1 MLLFK
6 FVKTIAKE
14 LSEKSPMSHN
24 VVRNSVIFDPLI
36 ACQENVGT
44 LQSKLKK
51 LLDHLTKHKLFQA
64 QVCDKIMQQFL
75 EFVGHDLEL
84 LTDLFQSYKREE
96 TSLDEFYFEK
106 TDIRRFE
113 ELASLLK
120 VILTLSHNQAVVE
133 RGVSINNSL
142 SIVNISEKSLVCKKL
157 VKDHLLSNWQEAH
170 TVPITNQLIRSVA
183 KACQKYK
190 ESLEEER
197 KRKKEDDLTK
207 EKKVTDEITVLV
219 QQREKLQKLHENLD
233 AEFVS
238 LMKQAEDKN
247 DMTVVVKGDALKRSE
262 QALEDTKVLDESI
275 ELLKEKR
282 QKMH

>member
-1 MLLFK
+1 
-6 FVKTIAKE
+6 
-14 LSEKSPMSHN
+14 MSHN

-51 LLDHLTKHKLFQA
+51 LLDHLIKHKLFQA

-75 EFVGHDLEL
+75 EFVGHDLKL

-106 TDIRRFE
+106 TDIRRFR
-113 ELASLLK
+113 ELALLLK
-120 VILTLSHNQAVVE
+120 VILTLSHGQAAVE
-133 RGVSINNSL
+133 RGFSINNSL

-157 VKDHLLSNWQEAH
+157 VKDHLLSNQQEAH
-170 TVPITNQLIRSVA
+170 TVLITNQLIRSVA
-183 KACQKYK
+183 TARQKYK

-207 EKKVTDEITVLV
+207 EKKKVTDEITVLV
-219 QQREKLQKLHENLD
+219 QRREKLQKLHENLD

-247 DMTVVVKGDALKRSE
+247 DMTMVVKGNALKRRSE

>member
-1 MLLFK
+1 MKLKNMSIGFATFTITKLRETGQISKNQVSSFFNNVIK
-6 FVKTIAKE
+6 FVTTISKK
-14 LSEKSPMSHN
+14 LFEKSPVSHN

-51 LLDHLTKHKLFQA
+51 LLDHLIKHKLFQA

-75 EFVGHDLEL
+75 EFVGHDLKL

-106 TDIRRFE
+106 TDIRSFK

-120 VILTLSHNQAVVE
+120 VILTVSHGQAAAE
-133 RGVSINNSL
+133 RGFSINNSL
-142 SIVNISEKSLVCKKL
+142 SIVNIFEKSLVCKKL
-157 VKDHLLSNWQEAH
+157 VKDHLLSNQQEAH

-183 KACQKYK
+183 TARQKYK

-197 KRKKEDDLTK
+197 NRKK
-207 EKKVTDEITVLV
+207 
-219 QQREKLQKLHENLD
+219 
-233 AEFVS
+233 
-238 LMKQAEDKN
+238 
-247 DMTVVVKGDALKRSE
+247 
-262 QALEDTKVLDESI
+262 
-275 ELLKEKR
+275 
-282 QKMH
+282 